1 MKKNVK
7 KILIYIGSF
16 LLPWLLLIPPFPI
29 NTGNILGFISGAT
42 VFYLISCLTINKKFR
57 KKIFLLPIIFLGY
70 ILVSNLLQYIP
81 KEVYSLNYTLYF
93 SMVTVA
99 VLFSFVFHI
108 YEKNDEKRKQKE
120 EEDKVSSSNSCQE
133 EKEEKCKNSPSNT
146 RQPDEKKT
154 KVSSSNSCQEEK
166 EEKCKNSPSSTCQ
179 QNKKKIKI
187 TSLEPVSNGERKKAK
202 PKNQ

>member
-29 NTGNILGFISGAT
+29 NTGNILGFIAGAT

-70 ILVSNLLQYIP
+70 ILVSNLLQYVP

-120 EEDKVSSSNSCQE
+120 EEDKVSSSSSCQE
-133 EKEEKCKNSPSNT
+133 QKEEKCKT
-146 RQPDEKKT
+146 
-154 KVSSSNSCQEEK
+154 
-166 EEKCKNSPSSTCQ
+166 SPSSTCQ
-179 QNKKKIKI
+179 QNEKKIKI
-187 TSLEPVSNGERKKAK
+187 TSLKPVSNGERKKAK